1 MFHFVLLFSFLMYFP
16 EVKYTSLDICDSFSW
31 NSQDPKSN
39 SLEGVRFSELHK
51 DILVKEK

>member
-1 MFHFVLLFSFLMYFP
+1 MFYFVLLFSFLMYFP
-16 EVKYTSLDICDSFSW
+16 EVKYTSLNICDSFSW